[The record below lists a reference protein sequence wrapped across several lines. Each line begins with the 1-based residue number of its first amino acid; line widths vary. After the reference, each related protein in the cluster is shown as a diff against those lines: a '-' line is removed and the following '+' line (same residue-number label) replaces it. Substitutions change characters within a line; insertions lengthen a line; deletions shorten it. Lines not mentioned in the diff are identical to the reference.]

1 MKKAYTITP
10 EEYDKYNAE
19 LHGIVYNH
27 GHHDNLTGKDYL
39 FVGTTDRVQKR
50 YEKLKKMLGET
61 KKPENPI
68 FFRNADLYNL
78 YLNRDTNEPIT
89 AKELYNIVSEI
100 SRVIADA
107 RADAAWSDYSGR

>member
-10 EEYDKYNAE
+10 EEYDKYDAE
-19 LHGIVYNH
+19 LRGIVYNH